1 MEQLNIYQSANSDKE
16 SIKKSFIVRQT
27 EFRIITDALS
37 RRSGKDPLQHELIL
51 GRRGS
56 GKSTLLKRI
65 EIEVEENLSQK
76 YIPINLA
83 EEQASIYRLF
93 DLWLEVIGEL
103 KINVKEYSEF
113 DKEQNYTRYL
123 YQQIHEF
130 CLARKKQIV
139 LLLDNFDRIV
149 ENFTDDGNL
158 LREILINHN
167 DLVIIAA
174 STRMNEYFWQYDK
187 PFYEFFR
194 LHYLEKLTIEEM
206 KKLLNHWA
214 DAADMPKLKDFVI
227 HNPGKLHTVRIL
239 TDGLPRTLQLF
250 IRLVEQN
257 DYAGE
262 GVEYLKK
269 IMDSVTPLFQERLNN
284 LIPQLRKM
292 VLEMAF
298 IWEACSTK
306 ELAGKCRMES
316 KLISANLKTLADK
329 GIVDKIETDKRNLL
343 YRISERFFN
352 MWLIMTQGN
361 PEQKRKAKWLS
372 VFLENWYNPAEL
384 KTLARQHID
393 NLSSNR
399 LAPQKALILTKAYGQ
414 SKYVSVFD
422 RDDMLEL
429 TEKMQTGNSRNNFVE
444 LPAKYSEIAKQIEN
458 HVENQNYKKALAL
471 ANSIENEDDGVKLC
485 CLGYVYE
492 NQGKFKEAEKYYLLA
507 IEKGDVTAM
516 YNLGVLYTNQE
527 KFKEAEKYY
536 LLAIEKGHV
545 SAMYNL
551 GLLYTNQGKIEEA
564 EKYYLLAIEKGD
576 VSAMY
581 NLGLLYANQGKFEK
595 AEKYYLLAIEKGH
608 NNAFYNLA
616 SLYYAQNINKIDALK
631 YIQQYKG
638 SEDLQ
643 IIIELWTGIFKDVE
657 KRTLAVVKEDPD
669 NLDLFIRHL
678 LIHQQKILVLNL
690 FNHPEVGQR
699 LQDKYKALHYVCL
712 LLNKKTEDNLTLRI
726 PPEIRPTIDEII
738 DDIMEEEKRYGYR
751 K

>member
-1 MEQLNIYQSANSDKE
+1 MDKLNIYQSANSDNE
-16 SIKKSFIVRQT
+16 TIKKGFIVRQT
-27 EFRIITDALS
+27 EFQIIMEALS
-37 RRSGKDPLQHELIL
+37 RRSAKDPLQHELIL

-65 EIEVEENLSQK
+65 EIEIEETLNRK

-93 DLWLEVIGEL
+93 DLWLEVVREL
-103 KINVKEYSEF
+103 KINVKDYSEF
-113 DKEQNYTRYL
+113 GKEQSFTRYL

-194 LHYLEKLTIEEM
+194 LHQLEKLTIDEM
-206 KKLLNHWA
+206 KELLNHWA
-214 DAADMPKLKDFVI
+214 NAANMPKLKDFVI
-227 HNPGKLHTVRIL
+227 HNPGKLHTVRII

-269 IMDSVTPLFQERLNN
+269 IMDNVTPLFQERLNN
-284 LIPQLRKM
+284 LTPQLRKM

-306 ELAGKCRMES
+306 ELAEKCKMEN

-361 PEQKRKAKWLS
+361 SEQKRKAEWLNI
-372 VFLENWYNPAEL
+372 FLENWYDDTEL
-384 KTLARQHID
+384 KTIVKKHNNQDAFAEIEK
-393 NLSSNR
+393 NSS
-399 LAPQKALILTKAYGQ
+399 
-414 SKYVSVFD
+414 VV
-422 RDDMLEL
+422 
-429 TEKMQTGNSRNNFVE
+429 
-444 LPAKYSEIAKQIEN
+444 
-458 HVENQNYKKALAL
+458 
-471 ANSIENEDDGVKLC
+471 
-485 CLGYVYE
+485 
-492 NQGKFKEAEKYYLLA
+492 AEKSCDY
-507 IEKGDVTAM
+507 ISKSSV
-516 YNLGVLYTNQE
+516 
-527 KFKEAEKYY
+527 
-536 LLAIEKGHV
+536 
-545 SAMYNL
+545 
-551 GLLYTNQGKIEEA
+551 
-564 EKYYLLAIEKGD
+564 
-576 VSAMY
+576 
-581 NLGLLYANQGKFEK
+581 
-595 AEKYYLLAIEKGH
+595 
-608 NNAFYNLA
+608 
-616 SLYYAQNINKIDALK
+616 SLYYQQNKNKTEALA

-638 SEDLQ
+638 SEDLR
-643 IIIELWTGIFKDVE
+643 IIIELWTGIFNNVE
-657 KRTLAVVKEDPD
+657 KRTLAVVKEEPD
-669 NLDLFIRHL
+669 NLDWFIRHL
-678 LIHQQKILVLNL
+678 LVHQQKVLVLNL
-690 FNHPEVGQR
+690 FNHQEVGQK
-699 LQDKYKALHYVCL
+699 LQDKYKVLHYVCL
-712 LLNKKTEDNLTLRI
+712 LLNRKTEGNLTLRI
-726 PPEIRPTIDEII
+726 PPEIQSTIEDII
-738 DDIMEEEKRYGYR
+738 NDIAEEEKNYGY
-751 K
+751 KK